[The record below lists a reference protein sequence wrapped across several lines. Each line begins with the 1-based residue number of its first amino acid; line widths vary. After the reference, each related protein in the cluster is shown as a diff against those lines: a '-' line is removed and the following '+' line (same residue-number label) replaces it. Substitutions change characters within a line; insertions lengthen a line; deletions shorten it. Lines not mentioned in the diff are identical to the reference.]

1 MSNWILIAV
10 MILCSVFAYF
20 VGLTRGIK
28 ETTAEHAHDYDQGY
42 SDAIDWC
49 EETARRETRQGK
61 LEGMLEEL
69 DELFSDYDENN
80 QETTNDH
87 A

>member
-1 MSNWILIAV
+1 MSNWIFVAA

-28 ETTAEHAHDYDQGY
+28 ETKAEHAHDYDQGY

-49 EETARRETRQGK
+49 EETMRRETRQGK
-61 LEGMLEEL
+61 LDGLIKEL
-69 DELFSDYDENN
+69 DDLFSEYDEYK
-80 QETTNDH
+80 QETTDDH

>member
-28 ETTAEHAHDYDQGY
+28 ETEAEHLHDYDKGY
-42 SDAIDWC
+42 MAAIDWC

-61 LEGMLEEL
+61 LKGMIKEL
-69 DELFSDYDENN
+69 DDLFSDYDENN
-80 QETTNDH
+80 QKTTNDH

>member
-1 MSNWILIAV
+1 MSNWIFVIG
-10 MILCSVFAYF
+10 MILIGIFCYF
-20 VGLTRGIK
+20 IGLTRGIK
-28 ETTAEHAHDYDQGY
+28 ETEAAHLHDYDNGY
-42 SDAIDWC
+42 MAAIDWC

-61 LEGMLEEL
+61 LKGMIKEL
-69 DELFSDYDENN
+69 DELFEYDENN